1 VFASGASRRGA
12 GLARLLQYSNRER
25 HHHKAISHKAKQQS
39 LLVYE
44 PAKNA
49 KEKEKNR

>member
-1 VFASGASRRGA
+1 LPAVPSGRGA
-12 GLARLLQYSNRER
+12 GLARLLQYCNRSVINIR
-25 HHHKAISHKAKQQS
+25 QKAKQQS

-44 PAKNA
+44 PAKNL